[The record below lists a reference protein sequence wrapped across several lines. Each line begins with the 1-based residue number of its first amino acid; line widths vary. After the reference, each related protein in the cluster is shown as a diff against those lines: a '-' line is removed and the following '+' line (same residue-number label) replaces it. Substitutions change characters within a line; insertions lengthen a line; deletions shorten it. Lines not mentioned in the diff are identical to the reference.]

1 MHMGGKE
8 NSLAVLVFIN
18 VLPRKNVVD
27 EVFVTH
33 ETETHA
39 VEQFGEV
46 LLAIRRLRFDPSSDS
61 FKYDLLVANVKLV
74 VAQNGLEL
82 VAIEILELR
91 ALVQY
96 LLEIMADI
104 LPAFVLEIPTEI
116 VSSEF
121 EDSCVKKLH

>member
-8 NSLAVLVFIN
+8 NSLAVLVFVN

-39 VEQFGEV
+39 VEQFGEAI
-46 LLAIRRLRFDPSSDS
+46 LAIRRLRFDPSSDS